1 MVGLCGFSQKNRVEV
16 QLAPHPEPRNSR
28 QRMLRSLQAD
38 FCCCC
43 SSIGVPRCGASLHEL
58 NKALKI
64 QLKANAN
71 CVWQIQR
78 NVNQTIR
85 LIFSHFKFAPSS
97 SCETESIKVYDG
109 PSTKSPLL
117 GQICNNTD
125 AVPVLQSSSAS
136 LTFHITTNSMAFT
149 RNFFVFYYFF
159 SPEKK
164 IENCGG
170 QLTGPNGTLTSPNY
184 PERYPEFTY
193 CVWHIQTAKN
203 SKINLQFQ
211 DFFLELDQNC
221 QFDFTAVYDGLT
233 TNTGLIGKVCGL
245 AQPTFE
251 SSSNVMTVV
260 LSTDY
265 ANSYRGFSAQ
275 YTSTPLLAPEEPNT
289 LLICSS
295 DSMKIVL
302 SKSYLT
308 SLGYNETHLH
318 LNDPSCSPAVT
329 DSVIFSFPL
338 TSCGTTKK
346 DEGHSI
352 TYTNVIS
359 LSATGNIITRQKSV
373 QIIAKCKMEN
383 NSTLEVIYITKNN
396 IIQNTTAVGKYSVSM
411 SFYDSDTFSKPV
423 SESPYYVDL
432 NQTLFA
438 QVSLHSTDA
447 NLLVFVDTCIASPQ
461 PDFGSL
467 TYDLIRSG
475 CNKDDTVVTY
485 PPLEHYG
492 RFKFN
497 AFRFLQSSPSV
508 YLQCD
513 ILICD
518 SKNPNSRC
526 TEGCISR
533 QKRAISAYTWKTNTI
548 VGPIRLKRDL
558 RSADH
563 SESLTKADPEET
575 LNLQQ
580 YNFYTLSFVV
590 LISNIII
597 VVAVI
602 LKYHSRQTGYSYQ
615 KLQSSY

>member
-1 MVGLCGFSQKNRVEV
+1 MQVLT
-16 QLAPHPEPRNSR
+16 QLLLLPLFAALALAEDNSIE
-28 QRMLRSLQAD
+28 ST
-38 FCCCC
+38 
-43 SSIGVPRCGASLHEL
+43 GVPRCGASLREL
-58 NKALKI
+58 NKALSI
-64 QLKANAN
+64 ELNANAN

-78 NVNQTIR
+78 NTNQTIR
-85 LIFSHFKFAPSS
+85 LLFSHFKFAPSS

-109 PSTKSPLL
+109 PSTDSPLL
-117 GQICNNTD
+117 GQVCNDTD
-125 AVPVLQSSSAS
+125 AVPVLQSSTNS
-136 LTFHITTNSMAFT
+136 LTFLITTNSVAFT
-149 RNFFVFYYFF
+149 RNFFVFYYFI
-159 SPEKK
+159 SPDTK

-170 QLTGPNGTLTSPNY
+170 QLTGPNGTFTSPNY
-184 PERYPEFTY
+184 PAAYPEFMY
-193 CVWHIQTAKN
+193 CVWHIKTAKN

-221 QFDFTAVYDGLT
+221 RFDFTAVYDGLT
-233 TNTGLIGKVCGL
+233 TNTGLIGKVCGR
-245 AQPTFE
+245 AQPAFE

-275 YTSTPLLAPEEPNT
+275 YISIPLPGPVEPDT
-289 LLICSS
+289 FLTCSS

-302 SKSYLT
+302 SKSYLA
-308 SLGYNETHLH
+308 SLGYNETHLQ
-318 LNDPSCSPAVT
+318 LNDPSCRPVVAE
-329 DSVIFSFPL
+329 SVIFSFPL
-338 TSCGTTKK
+338 ASCGTTKK

-352 TYTNVIS
+352 IYTNIVS
-359 LSATGNIITRQKSV
+359 LSATGNIITRQKSIE
-373 QIIAKCKMEN
+373 IIAKCKMEN

-396 IIQNTTAVGKYSVSM
+396 IIQNTTAVGRYKVSM
-411 SFYDSDTFSKPV
+411 SFYDSDSFSKPV
-423 SESPYYVDL
+423 RQSPYYVDL

-438 QVSLHSTDA
+438 QVSLHSTDP
-447 NLLVFVDTCIASPQ
+447 NLLVFVDSCIASPQ

-497 AFRFLQSSPSV
+497 AFRFLRSFASV

-518 SKNPNSRC
+518 SKTTNSRC

-533 QKRAISAYTWKTNTI
+533 QKRAISSYTWKTNTV

-563 SESLTKADPEET
+563 PESFTKADAEET
-575 LNLQQ
+575 RNLQQ
-580 YNFYTLSFVV
+580 YSFYTLSFVA
-590 LISNIII
+590 LISNIVI
-597 VVAVI
+597 VVTVI
-602 LKYHSRQTGYSYQ
+602 LKYHKHQAGYSYQ
-615 KLQSSY
+615 KIQSSY

>member
-1 MVGLCGFSQKNRVEV
+1 MARENLREI
-16 QLAPHPEPRNSR
+16 LASW
-28 QRMLRSLQAD
+28 

-43 SSIGVPRCGASLHEL
+43 SSGGVPRCGASLHDL

-64 QLKANAN
+64 ELNANAN

-78 NVNQTIR
+78 NTNQTIR
-85 LIFSHFKFAPSS
+85 AIFSYFKFAPSS
-97 SCETESIKVYDG
+97 SCETESIKIYDG
-109 PSTKSPLL
+109 PSTDSPLL
-117 GQICNNTD
+117 GQVCNDTD
-125 AVPVLQSSSAS
+125 AIPVLQSSSDS
-136 LTFHITTNSMAFT
+136 LTFLITTNSVAFT
-149 RNFFVFYYFF
+149 RTFFVFYYFF
-159 SPEKK
+159 SSETK

-170 QLTGPNGTLTSPNY
+170 RLTGPNGTFTSPNY
-184 PERYPEFTY
+184 PATYPAFMY
-193 CVWHIQTAKN
+193 CVWHIETAKG

-211 DFFLELDQNC
+211 DFFLELDRNC
-221 QFDFTAVYDGLT
+221 QFDFAAVYDGLT
-233 TNTGLIGKVCGL
+233 TNTGLIGRACGR

-251 SSSNVMTVV
+251 SSSNIMTVV

-275 YTSTPLLAPEEPNT
+275 YTSVLLPAPEEPT
-289 LLICSS
+289 FLTCSS

-302 SKSYLT
+302 SKSYLA
-308 SLGYNETHLH
+308 SLGYDESQLQ
-318 LNDPSCSPAVT
+318 LNDPSCRPLVSNSVT
-329 DSVIFSFPL
+329 FSFPL
-338 TSCGTTKK
+338 ASCGTTKK
-346 DEGHSI
+346 DDGHSI
-352 TYTNVIS
+352 TYTNIIS
-359 LSATGNIITRQKSV
+359 LPATGNIITRQKNI

-383 NSTLEVIYITKNN
+383 NSTLEVIYITQNN
-396 IIQNTTAVGKYSVSM
+396 IIQNITAAGKYNVSM
-411 SFYDSDTFSKPV
+411 SFYDSDSFSKPILQ
-423 SESPYYVDL
+423 SPYYVDL

-438 QVSLHSTDA
+438 QVSLHSTDP
-447 NLLVFVDTCIASPQ
+447 NLLVFVDNCIASPQ
-461 PDFGSL
+461 PDFGSV

-492 RFKFN
+492 RFKFD

-518 SKNPNSRC
+518 SNNTNSRC

-533 QKRAISAYTWKTNTI
+533 QKREISSYTWKTTTI

-563 SESLTKADPEET
+563 SESLTKADAEET
-575 LNLQQ
+575 LNPQQ
-580 YNFYTLSFVV
+580 YSFYTLSFVV
-590 LISNIII
+590 LISNIVI

-602 LKYHSRQTGYSYQ
+602 LKYHIKHQAGYGYQ
-615 KLQSSY
+615 KIQSSY

>member
-1 MVGLCGFSQKNRVEV
+1 MQALRQFLLLPLVAA
-16 QLAPHPEPRNSR
+16 LALAEDNSIE
-28 QRMLRSLQAD
+28 ST
-38 FCCCC
+38 
-43 SSIGVPRCGASLHEL
+43 GVPRCGASLQEL

-64 QLKANAN
+64 QLNANAN

-78 NVNQTIR
+78 NANKKIR
-85 LIFSHFKFAPSS
+85 LIFSSFTFAPSS

-109 PSTKSPLL
+109 PSTNSPLL
-117 GQICNNTD
+117 GQVCNNTN
-125 AVPVLQSSSAS
+125 AVPVLQSSSHS
-136 LTFHITTNSMAFT
+136 LTFRITTNSVAFP

-159 SPEKK
+159 SPETK

-170 QLTGPNGTLTSPNY
+170 QLTGPNGTFTTPNY
-184 PERYPEFTY
+184 PAPYPAFTY

-233 TNTGLIGKVCGL
+233 TNTGLIGKVCGR

-275 YTSTPLLAPEEPNT
+275 YTSAPLPGPVEPDMFLT
-289 LLICSS
+289 CSS
-295 DSMKIVL
+295 VSMKIVL
-302 SKSYLT
+302 SKSYVA
-308 SLGYNETHLH
+308 SLGYNETRLQ
-318 LNDPSCSPAVT
+318 LNDPSCSPVIT
-329 DSVIFSFPL
+329 NSVIFSFPL
-338 TSCGTTKK
+338 ASCGTIKK
-346 DEGHSI
+346 EEGQSI
-352 TYTNVIS
+352 TYTNIIS
-359 LSATGNIITRQKSV
+359 LSTTGNIITRQKSI

-383 NSTLEVIYITKNN
+383 NSTLEVIYVTKNN
-396 IIQNTTAVGKYSVSM
+396 IIQNTTAVGRYNVSM
-411 SFYDSDTFSKPV
+411 SFYDSASFSKPIRQ
-423 SESPYYVDL
+423 SPYYVDL

-438 QVSLHSTDA
+438 EVSLHSTDP

-485 PPLEHYG
+485 PPLKHYG

-497 AFRFLQSSPSV
+497 AFRFLRSFPSV

-518 SKNPNSRC
+518 SNNTNSRC

-533 QKRAISAYTWKTNTI
+533 QKRAISSYTWKTNTV

-563 SESLTKADPEET
+563 LESLTQVDAEET
-575 LNLQQ
+575 RSLQQ
-580 YNFYTLSFVV
+580 YSFYTLSFMV
-590 LISNIII
+590 LLSNIILA
-597 VVAVI
+597 VGVI
-602 LKYHSRQTGYSYQ
+602 LKYHKRQTGYGYQ
-615 KLQSSY
+615 KIQSSY

>member
-1 MVGLCGFSQKNRVEV
+1 V
-16 QLAPHPEPRNSR
+16 
-28 QRMLRSLQAD
+28 
-38 FCCCC
+38 
-43 SSIGVPRCGASLHEL
+43 GVPRCGASLHEL
-58 NKALKI
+58 NKALRI
-64 QLKANAN
+64 ELNANAN

-78 NVNQTIR
+78 NANQTIR
-85 LIFSHFKFAPSS
+85 LIFSYFKFAPSS
-97 SCETESIKVYDG
+97 SCKTESIKIYDG
-109 PSTKSPLL
+109 PSTNSPVL
-117 GQICNNTD
+117 GQVCNDTD
-125 AVPVLQSSSAS
+125 AVPVLQSSSDS
-136 LTFHITTNSMAFT
+136 LTFLITTNSVAFT
-149 RNFFVFYYFF
+149 RNFFVFYYYF
-159 SPEKK
+159 SPETKV
-164 IENCGG
+164 ENCGG
-170 QLTGPNGTLTSPNY
+170 QLTGPNGTFTSPNY
-184 PERYPEFTY
+184 PKPYPEFTY
-193 CVWHIQTAKN
+193 CVWHIRTAKN
-203 SKINLQFQ
+203 SKINLRFQ

-221 QFDFTAVYDGLT
+221 QFDFTAVYDGPT
-233 TNTGLIGKVCGL
+233 TNTGLIGKVCGRR

-275 YTSTPLLAPEEPNT
+275 YTSAPLPGPVEPNIFLT
-289 LLICSS
+289 CSS

-302 SKSYLT
+302 STSYLA
-308 SLGYNETHLH
+308 SLGYNETHLQ
-318 LNDPSCSPAVT
+318 LNDPSCHPVVT
-329 DSVIFSFPL
+329 NSVIFSFPL
-338 TSCGTTKK
+338 ASCGTTKK
-346 DEGHSI
+346 DEDQSI

-359 LSATGNIITRQKSV
+359 LSATGGIITRQKSI

-383 NSTLEVIYITKNN
+383 NSTVEAIYITKNN
-396 IIQNTTAVGKYSVSM
+396 IIQNTTSVGRYNVSI
-411 SFYDSDTFSKPV
+411 SFYDSDSFSKPV
-423 SESPYYVDL
+423 LQSPYYVDL

-438 QVSLHSTDA
+438 QVSLHSSDP

-497 AFRFLQSSPSV
+497 AFRFLQSFPSV

-518 SKNPNSRC
+518 SNNTNSRC
-526 TEGCISR
+526 TKGCISR
-533 QKRAISAYTWKTNTI
+533 QKRAISSYKWKTNTV

-563 SESLTKADPEET
+563 SESLTKADAEET
-575 LNLQQ
+575 PNLQQ
-580 YNFYTLSFVV
+580 YSFYTLSFVV

-602 LKYHSRQTGYSYQ
+602 LKYHIKCQAGYGYQ
-615 KLQSSY
+615 KIQSS

>member
-1 MVGLCGFSQKNRVEV
+1 MIF
-16 QLAPHPEPRNSR
+16 RNSVQGKD
-28 QRMLRSLQAD
+28 QRLEVLVLTNLAEES
-38 FCCCC
+38 C
-43 SSIGVPRCGASLHEL
+43 VPRCGASLHEL
-58 NKALKI
+58 NKALRI
-64 QLKANAN
+64 ELNANAN
-71 CVWQIQR
+71 LFPPDALVR
-78 NVNQTIR
+78 
-85 LIFSHFKFAPSS
+85 
-97 SCETESIKVYDG
+97 CETESIKVYDG
-109 PSTKSPLL
+109 PSTNSPLL
-117 GQICNNTD
+117 GQVCNDTD
-125 AVPVLQSSSAS
+125 AVPVLQSSTNS
-136 LTFHITTNSMAFT
+136 LTFLVTTNSVAFT

-159 SPEKK
+159 SPEAKA
-164 IENCGG
+164 ENCGG
-170 QLTGPNGTLTSPNY
+170 QLTGSNGTLTSPNY
-184 PERYPEFTY
+184 PAPYPEFMY

-221 QFDFTAVYDGLT
+221 RFDFTAVYDGLT
-233 TNTGLIGKVCGL
+233 TNTGLIGKVCGR
-245 AQPTFE
+245 AQPAFE

-275 YTSTPLLAPEEPNT
+275 YTT
-289 LLICSS
+289 LLTCSS

-302 SKSYLT
+302 SKSYLA
-308 SLGYNETHLH
+308 SLGYNETHLQ
-318 LNDPSCSPAVT
+318 LNDPSCSPIIT
-329 DSVIFSFPL
+329 ESVIFSFPL
-338 TSCGTTKK
+338 ASCGTTKK

-352 TYTNVIS
+352 TYTNIVS
-359 LSATGNIITRQKSV
+359 LSATGNIITRQKSI

-396 IIQNTTAVGKYSVSM
+396 IIQNTTAVGRYKVSM
-411 SFYDSDTFSKPV
+411 SFYDSDSFSKPIRQ
-423 SESPYYVDL
+423 SPYYVDL

-438 QVSLHSTDA
+438 QVSLHSTDP
-447 NLLVFVDTCIASPQ
+447 NLLVFVDSCIASPQ

-497 AFRFLQSSPSV
+497 AFRFLRSFASV

-518 SKNPNSRC
+518 SKTTNSRC

-533 QKRAISAYTWKTNTI
+533 QKRAISSYMWKTNTV

-563 SESLTKADPEET
+563 SGKRNT
-575 LNLQQ
+575 
-580 YNFYTLSFVV
+580 
-590 LISNIII
+590 
-597 VVAVI
+597 
-602 LKYHSRQTGYSYQ
+602 
-615 KLQSSY
+615 

>member
-1 MVGLCGFSQKNRVEV
+1 MQALRQFLLLLLFAA
-16 QLAPHPEPRNSR
+16 LALAEDNS
-28 QRMLRSLQAD
+28 
-38 FCCCC
+38 
-43 SSIGVPRCGASLHEL
+43 IEYTGVPRCGASLHEL

-71 CVWQIQR
+71 CVWQIQK

-109 PSTKSPLL
+109 PSTNSPLL
-117 GQICNNTD
+117 GQICNDTD
-125 AVPVLQSSSAS
+125 AVPVLQSSSDS

-211 DFFLELDQNC
+211 DFFLELDPNC

-233 TNTGLIGKVCGL
+233 TNTGLIGKVCGV

-275 YTSTPLLAPEEPNT
+275 YTSTPLLAPVEPNT
-289 LLICSS
+289 LLTCSS
-295 DSMKIVL
+295 DSMRIVL
-302 SKSYLT
+302 SKSYLN
-308 SLGYNETHLH
+308 SLGYNETHLR
-318 LNDPSCSPAVT
+318 LNDPSCSPDVT

-352 TYTNVIS
+352 TYTNIIS
-359 LSATGNIITRQKSV
+359 LSATGNIITRQKSI

-396 IIQNTTAVGKYSVSM
+396 VIQNTTAVGKYSVSM

-461 PDFGSL
+461 PDFGSP

-475 CNKDDTVVTY
+475 CSKDDTVVTY

-497 AFRFLQSSPSV
+497 AFKFLQSSPSV

-518 SKNPNSRC
+518 SKTPNSRC

-580 YNFYTLSFVV
+580 YNLYTLSFVV

-602 LKYHSRQTGYSYQ
+602 LKYHNRQTGYSYQ
-615 KLQSSY
+615 KIQSSY

>member
-1 MVGLCGFSQKNRVEV
+1 MQVLT
-16 QLAPHPEPRNSR
+16 QLLLLPLFAALALAEDNSIE
-28 QRMLRSLQAD
+28 ST
-38 FCCCC
+38 
-43 SSIGVPRCGASLHEL
+43 GVPRCGASLHEL
-58 NKALKI
+58 NKVLSI
-64 QLKANAN
+64 ELNANAN

-78 NVNQTIR
+78 NTNQTIR
-85 LIFSHFKFAPSS
+85 LLFSHFKFAPSS

-109 PSTKSPLL
+109 PSTNSPLL
-117 GQICNNTD
+117 GQVCNDTD
-125 AVPVLQSSSAS
+125 AVPVLQSSTNS
-136 LTFHITTNSMAFT
+136 LTFLITTNSVAFT

-159 SPEKK
+159 SPETK

-184 PERYPEFTY
+184 PAAYPEFTY
-193 CVWHIQTAKN
+193 CVWHIKTAKN

-221 QFDFTAVYDGLT
+221 RFDFTAVYDGLT
-233 TNTGLIGKVCGL
+233 TNTGLIGKVCGR
-245 AQPTFE
+245 AQPAFE

-265 ANSYRGFSAQ
+265 ANSYRGFSAR
-275 YTSTPLLAPEEPNT
+275 YTSIPLPGPVEPDT
-289 LLICSS
+289 FLTCSS

-302 SKSYLT
+302 SKSYLA
-308 SLGYNETHLH
+308 SLRYNETHLQ
-318 LNDPSCSPAVT
+318 LNDPSCRPVVT
-329 DSVIFSFPL
+329 ESVIFSFPL
-338 TSCGTTKK
+338 ASCGTTKK

-352 TYTNVIS
+352 TYTNIVS
-359 LSATGNIITRQKSV
+359 LSATGTIITRQKSIE
-373 QIIAKCKMEN
+373 IIAKCKMEN

-396 IIQNTTAVGKYSVSM
+396 IIQNTTAVGRYKVSM
-411 SFYDSDTFSKPV
+411 SFYDTDSFSKPV
-423 SESPYYVDL
+423 RQSPYYVDL

-438 QVSLHSTDA
+438 QVSLHSTDP
-447 NLLVFVDTCIASPQ
+447 NLLVFVDSCIASPQ

-497 AFRFLQSSPSV
+497 AFRFLRSFASV

-518 SKNPNSRC
+518 SKTTKSRC

-533 QKRAISAYTWKTNTI
+533 QKRAISSYTWKTNTV

-563 SESLTKADPEET
+563 PGKGNT
-575 LNLQQ
+575 
-580 YNFYTLSFVV
+580 
-590 LISNIII
+590 
-597 VVAVI
+597 
-602 LKYHSRQTGYSYQ
+602 
-615 KLQSSY
+615 

>member
-1 MVGLCGFSQKNRVEV
+1 MQFLLLPLIAA
-16 QLAPHPEPRNSR
+16 LALAEDNSIE
-28 QRMLRSLQAD
+28 ST
-38 FCCCC
+38 
-43 SSIGVPRCGASLHEL
+43 GVPRCGASLHEL
-58 NKALKI
+58 NKPLRI
-64 QLKANAN
+64 ELNANAN

-78 NVNQTIR
+78 NANQIIR
-85 LIFSHFKFAPSS
+85 LIFSYFKFAPSS
-97 SCETESIKVYDG
+97 SCETESIKIYDG
-109 PSTKSPLL
+109 PSTNSPLL
-117 GQICNNTD
+117 GQVCSDTD
-125 AVPVLQSSSAS
+125 AVPVLQSSSDS
-136 LTFHITTNSMAFT
+136 LTFLITTNSVAFT

-159 SPEKK
+159 SPETK

-170 QLTGPNGTLTSPNY
+170 QLTGPNGTFTSPNY
-184 PERYPEFTY
+184 PVPYPEFTY
-193 CVWHIQTAKN
+193 CVWHIETAKN

-221 QFDFTAVYDGLT
+221 QFDFTAVYDGPT
-233 TNTGLIGKVCGL
+233 TNTGLIGKVCGR

-275 YTSTPLLAPEEPNT
+275 YTSVPLPGPVEPNT
-289 LLICSS
+289 FLTCSS

-302 SKSYLT
+302 SKSYLA
-308 SLGYNETHLH
+308 SLGYNETHLQ
-318 LNDPSCSPAVT
+318 LNDPSCSPIITDPVT
-329 DSVIFSFPL
+329 FSFPL
-338 TSCGTTKK
+338 ASCGTTKK
-346 DEGHSI
+346 DEGQSI
-352 TYTNVIS
+352 TYTNIIS
-359 LSATGNIITRQKSV
+359 LSKTSSIITRQKSIE
-373 QIIAKCKMEN
+373 IIAKCKMEN

-396 IIQNTTAVGKYSVSM
+396 IIQNTAAVGRYNVSM
-411 SFYDSDTFSKPV
+411 SFYDSDSFSKPV
-423 SESPYYVDL
+423 LQSPYYVDL

-438 QVSLHSTDA
+438 QVSLHSTDP

-467 TYDLIRSG
+467 AYDLIRSG

-485 PPLEHYG
+485 PPIEHYG

-497 AFRFLQSSPSV
+497 AFRFLRSFPSV

-518 SKNPNSRC
+518 SNNANSRC

-533 QKRAISAYTWKTNTI
+533 HKRAISSYTWKTNTV

-563 SESLTKADPEET
+563 SESLTKADAEET
-575 LNLQQ
+575 PNLQQ
-580 YNFYTLSFVV
+580 YSLYTLSFVV

-602 LKYHSRQTGYSYQ
+602 LKYHIKHQAGYGYQ
-615 KLQSSY
+615 KIQSS

>member
-1 MVGLCGFSQKNRVEV
+1 
-16 QLAPHPEPRNSR
+16 
-28 QRMLRSLQAD
+28 
-38 FCCCC
+38 
-43 SSIGVPRCGASLHEL
+43 GVPRCGASLHEL
-58 NKALKI
+58 NKALRI
-64 QLKANAN
+64 ELKANAN
-71 CVWQIQR
+71 CVWQIQK

-85 LIFSHFKFAPSS
+85 LIFSYFKFAPSS

-109 PSTKSPLL
+109 PSTNSPLL
-117 GQICNNTD
+117 GQVCNDTD
-125 AVPVLQSSSAS
+125 AVPVLQSSSDS
-136 LTFHITTNSMAFT
+136 LTFRITTNSMAFT
-149 RNFFVFYYFF
+149 RNFFAFYYFF

-170 QLTGPNGTLTSPNY
+170 RLTGPNGTLTSPNY

-193 CVWHIQTAKN
+193 CVWHIQTPKN
-203 SKINLQFQ
+203 SKINLRFQ
-211 DFFLELDQNC
+211 DFFLELNQNC
-221 QFDFTAVYDGLT
+221 QFDFIAVYDGLT
-233 TNTGLIGKVCGL
+233 TNTGLLGKVCGR

-275 YTSTPLLAPEEPNT
+275 YSSAPLPGPVEPT
-289 LLICSS
+289 TILTCSS
-295 DSMKIVL
+295 DSMRIVL
-302 SKSYLT
+302 SKSYLA
-308 SLGYNETHLH
+308 SLGYNETHLR
-318 LNDPSCSPAVT
+318 LNDASCSPAVT

-338 TSCGTTKK
+338 ASCGTTKK
-346 DEGHSI
+346 VKGEKVTFS
-352 TYTNVIS
+352 T
-359 LSATGNIITRQKSV
+359 
-373 QIIAKCKMEN
+373 KCKMEN
-383 NSTLEVIYITKNN
+383 NSTLEVIYVTKNN
-396 IIQNTTAVGKYSVSM
+396 VIQNTTAVGRYNVSM
-411 SFYDSDTFSKPV
+411 SFYDSDSFSKPV

-438 QVSLHSTDA
+438 QVSLHSTDS

-485 PPLEHYG
+485 TPLEHYG
-492 RFKFN
+492 RFKFS
-497 AFRFLQSSPSV
+497 AFRFLQSFASV

-518 SKNPNSRC
+518 SKNTNSRC
-526 TEGCISR
+526 TQGCLSR
-533 QKRAISAYTWKTNTI
+533 QKRAISSHTWKTNII

-558 RSADH
+558 RTADH
-563 SESLTKADPEET
+563 SESLTKADAEET

-580 YNFYTLSFVV
+580 YSFYTLSFVV

-602 LKYHSRQTGYSYQ
+602 LKYHKRQTGYSYQ
-615 KLQSSY
+615 KIQSS